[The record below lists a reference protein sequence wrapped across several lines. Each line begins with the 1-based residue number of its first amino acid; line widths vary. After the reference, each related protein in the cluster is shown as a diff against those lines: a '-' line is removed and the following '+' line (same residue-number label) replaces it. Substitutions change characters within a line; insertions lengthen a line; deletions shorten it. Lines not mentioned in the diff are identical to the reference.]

1 MHNISKYFLLFI
13 NIIYLIFITSCTNK
27 KITIL
32 ENDIR
37 KISVTD
43 SKGYLVKTYY
53 EKYHNKYDGWL
64 KANCEKTIDFEL
76 FNDSYKCQFTNTSI
90 ILINNSNKNIIDKQ
104 TYENLNIKNNHQEEE
119 SQEEESQEEESQEE
133 NPIPLNPPTE

>member
-1 MHNISKYFLLFI
+1 MINISKYFLVFR
-13 NIIYLIFITSCTNK
+13 NIVLLIFIASCTNK
-27 KITIL
+27 QITIL

-76 FNDSYKCQFTNTSI
+76 FNDSYKCQFTSSSI
-90 ILINNSNKNIIDKQ
+90 ILINNSKKNIIAKLTD
-104 TYENLNIKNNHQEEE
+104 ENLNIKNNNQNEEAQEEE
-119 SQEEESQEEESQEE
+119 AQEEEAQEE
-133 NPIPLNPPTE
+133 NPIPLNPPSE